1 MYLGTVCHTLLQ
13 MDSLKM
19 TISRGGSGGS
29 RSRKPKRSRL
39 DLEVDRIARL
49 RDGAD
54 SESSQPTP
62 LRSTPDSFLN
72 GMIFCHGPMVQSS

>member
-1 MYLGTVCHTLLQ
+1 
-13 MDSLKM
+13 M
-19 TISRGGSGGS
+19 TISRGSGS

-72 GMIFCHGPMVQSS
+72 GMAEISTLILIV